1 MATITDYNID
11 QGTDW
16 SVVVTAKDDA
26 GTAIDISNYT
36 LSSQMRKNY
45 TSTASHTLTATTLV
59 GPSGTITLGLASA
72 VSALIKSGYY
82 YYDVEIAS
90 GGIVTRILEG
100 KIHLRPEVTK

>member
-1 MATITDYNID
+1 MATITNYNID

-16 SVVVTAKDDA
+16 SVVITAKDDT

-36 LSSQMRKNY
+36 ISSQMRKNH
-45 TSTASHTLTATTLV
+45 TSTTSHTLTATALIAS
-59 GPSGTITLGLASA
+59 SGTITLGLASA

-90 GGIVTRILEG
+90 GGIITRILEG
-100 KIHLRPEVTK
+100 KMHLRPEVTK